1 MTIPP
6 FETTFEVMPADI
18 DERDHVNN
26 VVYVRWVNDVA
37 IMHWRSGAT
46 IDQQA
51 DLAWVLMR
59 YDIDELDA
67 AHPGDRVRACTWV
80 GHAEG
85 LKFERFVELTR
96 VADGKVLAHSKTIW
110 CPVDGRTGRPKRV
123 PAAVRERFSE
133 GLP

>member
-59 YDIDELDA
+59 HEIDYLDA
-67 AHPGDRVRACTWV
+67 ALPGDRVRARTWV

-85 LKFERFVELTR
+85 LRFERFVELTR
-96 VADGKVLAHSKTIW
+96 VEDGKVLAHSKTIW